1 MVWVSLMMLAMIA
14 GSIVMEFALP
24 ARVKEPVG
32 SAICWGMMFVTMSFL
47 ILATAGLAIVLGIN
61 VILPAIRG

>member
-1 MVWVSLMMLAMIA
+1 MIWVALMMLALIG

-24 ARVKEPVG
+24 SSVKEPVG
-32 SAICWGMMFVTMSFL
+32 SAICWGMMFITMSFL
-47 ILATAGLAIVLGIN
+47 IAATLGLAVVLGYN

>member
-1 MVWVSLMMLAMIA
+1 MVWVALMMLALIG
-14 GSIVMEFALP
+14 GSIVMEFVLP
-24 ARVKEPVG
+24 SRVKEPLG

-47 ILATAGLAIVLGIN
+47 ILATAGLAVVLGVN